1 MKTSVVTG
9 GASGIG
15 LELSKLLIE
24 DNYKVFIIDN
34 NSKNLQKLKTCLD
47 PNSYEGIKEDMS
59 SVSSPKK
66 IYNKLKDKNIEV
78 LVNNAGFGD
87 FGKFHKSDW
96 KRDEKMINLH
106 VLNTTHLTKLFL
118 QDMVKKN
125 NGKIL
130 NISSVAAF
138 QPGPLMSL
146 YYATKAYILHFT
158 EAIADEVKD
167 KNISI
172 SALCPGQTNTNFQ
185 KSVSSKKNKIKFN
198 TSCPVKVA
206 KYGYEA
212 LKANNTIS
220 IPGYSNKFLVFL
232 NRLLPRNIVPKIVR
246 YIQEK
251 NRN

>member
-34 NSKNLQKLKTCLD
+34 NSKNLQKLKTYLD
-47 PNSYEGIKEDMS
+47 PNSFEGIKQDMS

-167 KNISI
+167 KNICI

-206 KYGYEA
+206 KYGYEE
-212 LKANNTIS
+212 LKANNTII
-220 IPGYSNKFLVFL
+220 IPGYFNKFLVFL
-232 NRLLPRNIVPKIVR
+232 NRLLPRNIVTKIVR

>member
-47 PNSYEGIKEDMS
+47 PNSFEGIKEDMS

-66 IYNKLKDKNIEV
+66 IYNKLKDKNIEI

-158 EAIADEVKD
+158 EAIADEVQD
-167 KNISI
+167 KNICI

-198 TSCPVKVA
+198 TSCPVKAVSYTHLRA
-206 KYGYEA
+206 HE
-212 LKANNTIS
+212 T
-220 IPGYSNKFLVFL
+220 
-232 NRLLPRNIVPKIVR
+232 
-246 YIQEK
+246 
-251 NRN
+251 